1 MAVAADGTM
10 TGETNNPGELGNAD
24 GMPQGQA
31 AQGGMMGYARSPQ
44 GKRILLIIAAAAT
57 LALMAGIWLW
67 SQKVEYRVLFANFN
81 DRDGGAIVA
90 SLQQMNVPYKYSDGG
105 TAILV
110 PENMVHDARLKL
122 ASQGLPKGGN
132 VGFELMEN
140 QKLGISQFLEQV
152 NFQRALE
159 GELAR
164 SVQSLASVQ
173 TARVHLALPKASVFV
188 RDQQKPTAS
197 VILSLYPGR
206 FLDQQQVSAIVHLV
220 ASSVPELSP
229 KAVTIVDQNGNLLSD
244 TTKQAQTNTLDP
256 TQLKYVQDM
265 QQDIVKRVESI
276 IAPIVGNGNVRA
288 EATADV
294 DFARSEQASE
304 AYKPNQTRDTA
315 AVRSKQSSEAN
326 SATSGTSGVPGALT
340 NQPPAP
346 ATAQIVNP
354 AAANGAANQN
364 GTAATPNGAAPA
376 PAASGNSRKDET
388 INYEVDKTVRYTQQP
403 MGGVRRLTVA
413 VVVNYKRTLD
423 NTGKIVMR
431 PLTEAERNQ
440 ITDLV
445 KEAMGYNK
453 DRGDSLNVVNTQFST
468 DMEPEVPLWKQPG
481 MIELAKEIG
490 KYVLVAAVL
499 LFLYFRVLRPIVWK
513 LSGREERERLAKE
526 KAEAEAAA
534 AAAAV
539 AAGFDPDDPDAI
551 VNLSGEPAVD
561 ERAQYKAN
569 LETAKQWAKNDPK
582 LVASIIK
589 SWVNNE

>member
-244 TTKQAQTNTLDP
+244 TTKQTQTNTLDP

-294 DFARSEQASE
+294 DFSRSEQASE

-388 INYEVDKTVRYTQQP
+388 INYEVDKTVRYT
-403 MGGVRRLTVA
+403 
-413 VVVNYKRTLD
+413 
-423 NTGKIVMR
+423 
-431 PLTEAERNQ
+431 
-440 ITDLV
+440 
-445 KEAMGYNK
+445 
-453 DRGDSLNVVNTQFST
+453 
-468 DMEPEVPLWKQPG
+468 
-481 MIELAKEIG
+481 
-490 KYVLVAAVL
+490 
-499 LFLYFRVLRPIVWK
+499 
-513 LSGREERERLAKE
+513 
-526 KAEAEAAA
+526 
-534 AAAAV
+534 
-539 AAGFDPDDPDAI
+539 
-551 VNLSGEPAVD
+551 
-561 ERAQYKAN
+561 
-569 LETAKQWAKNDPK
+569 
-582 LVASIIK
+582 
-589 SWVNNE
+589 